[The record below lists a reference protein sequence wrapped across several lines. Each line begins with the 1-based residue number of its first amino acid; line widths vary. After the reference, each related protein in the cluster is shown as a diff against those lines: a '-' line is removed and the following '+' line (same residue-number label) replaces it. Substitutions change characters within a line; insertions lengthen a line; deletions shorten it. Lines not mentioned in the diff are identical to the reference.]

1 MKSNLVFRFGGE
13 SLLTS
18 EKMSSELQRNGIF
31 FLQRLARATGIV
43 LATQGAGMVL
53 YPRMKRLFSISC
65 IGSIVLLSS
74 CTLTQQQAPLST
86 EDAAAQSRAASE
98 LDAALIK
105 EEIRL
110 IKEAREEEK
119 RRAREEAEQ
128 KAREEAEEK
137 AREEAEARA
146 EAEERAREEADEQA
160 RKGAEAEA
168 AAEELAGIEAEAKE
182 ESSESDRIPQLLNNR
197 SKHKEQAETV
207 ITPTAEQ
214 QEAARALLASQSK
227 PKTKKTTAEE
237 HATPPAPQE
246 PEVTS
251 QQEEFQLPGSE
262 IGGGLRTRRFAP
274 PEEAISRDDDDTP
287 LPNSVE
293 LRGLRSPVMKGN
305 LPMNIDGKIIKE
317 D

>member
-1 MKSNLVFRFGGE
+1 
-13 SLLTS
+13 
-18 EKMSSELQRNGIF
+18 
-31 FLQRLARATGIV
+31 
-43 LATQGAGMVL
+43 
-53 YPRMKRLFSISC
+53 MKRLFPISC

-74 CTLTQQQAPLST
+74 CTLTQQQAPLSA

-98 LDAALIK
+98 LDAALIQ

-146 EAEERAREEADEQA
+146 EAEERAREEAEA
-160 RKGAEAEA
+160 RAAEEERAREEA
-168 AAEELAGIEAEAKE
+168 AARAAEEERARTDAEEQQEAGN
-182 ESSESDRIPQLLNNR
+182 DRTPQLLSSR
-197 SKHKEQAETV
+197 RKQKAEEET

-214 QEAARALLASQSK
+214 QEAARKMLTEQAVKNQD
-227 PKTKKTTAEE
+227 KKKAAPVTE
-237 HATPPAPQE
+237 HE
-246 PEVTS
+246 
-251 QQEEFQLPGSE
+251 QEEEEVQLPGSE
-262 IGGGLRTRRFAP
+262 LRGGLRTRRFAP
-274 PEEAISRDDDDTP
+274 PEEAISRDDNDEP

>member
-1 MKSNLVFRFGGE
+1 
-13 SLLTS
+13 
-18 EKMSSELQRNGIF
+18 MSRELQRNGIF

-53 YPRMKRLFSISC
+53 YPRMKRLFPISC
-65 IGSIVLLSS
+65 IGSIILLSS
-74 CTLTQQQAPLST
+74 CTLTQQQAPLSA

-98 LDAALIK
+98 LDAALTE

-146 EAEERAREEADEQA
+146 EAEERAREEAEA
-160 RKGAEAEA
+160 RAAEEERAREEAEA
-168 AAEELAGIEAEAKE
+168 RAAEEERARTDAEEQQEAGN
-182 ESSESDRIPQLLNNR
+182 DRTPQLLSSR
-197 SKHKEQAETV
+197 RKQKAEEEI

-214 QEAARALLASQSK
+214 QEAARKMLAEQAVK
-227 PKTKKTTAEE
+227 NQDKKKAAPVTEHEQVEE
-237 HATPPAPQE
+237 
-246 PEVTS
+246 EV
-251 QQEEFQLPGSE
+251 QLPGSE
-262 IGGGLRTRRFAP
+262 LRGGLRTRRFAP
-274 PEEAISRDDDDTP
+274 PEEAISRDDNDEP

>member
-1 MKSNLVFRFGGE
+1 
-13 SLLTS
+13 
-18 EKMSSELQRNGIF
+18 MSRELQRNGIF

-53 YPRMKRLFSISC
+53 YPRMKRLFPISC
-65 IGSIVLLSS
+65 IGSIILLSS
-74 CTLTQQQAPLST
+74 CTLTQQQAPLSA

-98 LDAALIK
+98 LDAALIE

-146 EAEERAREEADEQA
+146 EAEERAREEAEA
-160 RKGAEAEA
+160 RA
-168 AAEELAGIEAEAKE
+168 AAEEERAREEAEARAAE
-182 ESSESDRIPQLLNNR
+182 EERARTDAEEQQEAGNDRTPQLLSSR
-197 SKHKEQAETV
+197 RKQKAEEET

-214 QEAARALLASQSK
+214 QEAARKMLAEQAVK
-227 PKTKKTTAEE
+227 NQDKKKAAPVTE
-237 HATPPAPQE
+237 HE
-246 PEVTS
+246 
-251 QQEEFQLPGSE
+251 QEEVQLPGSE
-262 IGGGLRTRRFAP
+262 LRGGLRTRRFAP
-274 PEEAISRDDDDTP
+274 PEEAISRDDNDEP

>member
-1 MKSNLVFRFGGE
+1 
-13 SLLTS
+13 
-18 EKMSSELQRNGIF
+18 MSRELQRNGIF

-53 YPRMKRLFSISC
+53 YPRMKRLFPISC

-146 EAEERAREEADEQA
+146 EAEERAREEAEA
-160 RKGAEAEA
+160 RAAEEERAREEAEA
-168 AAEELAGIEAEAKE
+168 RAAEEERARTAAEEQQEAGN
-182 ESSESDRIPQLLNNR
+182 DRTPQLLSSR
-197 SKHKEQAETV
+197 RKQKAEEEI

-214 QEAARALLASQSK
+214 QEAARKMLTEQAVKNQD
-227 PKTKKTTAEE
+227 KKKAAPVTE
-237 HATPPAPQE
+237 HE
-246 PEVTS
+246 
-251 QQEEFQLPGSE
+251 QEEEEVQLPGSE
-262 IGGGLRTRRFAP
+262 LRGGLRTRRFAP
-274 PEEAISRDDDDTP
+274 PEEAISRDDNDEP

>member
-1 MKSNLVFRFGGE
+1 
-13 SLLTS
+13 
-18 EKMSSELQRNGIF
+18 
-31 FLQRLARATGIV
+31 
-43 LATQGAGMVL
+43 
-53 YPRMKRLFSISC
+53 MKRLFPISC
-65 IGSIVLLSS
+65 IGSIILLSS
-74 CTLTQQQAPLST
+74 CTLTQQQAPLSA

-98 LDAALIK
+98 LDAALIQ

-146 EAEERAREEADEQA
+146 EAEERAREEAEA
-160 RKGAEAEA
+160 RAAEEERAREEAEA
-168 AAEELAGIEAEAKE
+168 RAAEEERAREEAEARAAE
-182 ESSESDRIPQLLNNR
+182 EERTRTDAEEQQEAGNDRTPQLLSSR
-197 SKHKEQAETV
+197 RKQKAEEEI

-214 QEAARALLASQSK
+214 QEAARKMLAEQAVK
-227 PKTKKTTAEE
+227 NQDKKKAAPVTE
-237 HATPPAPQE
+237 HE
-246 PEVTS
+246 
-251 QQEEFQLPGSE
+251 QEEVQLPGSE
-262 IGGGLRTRRFAP
+262 LRGGLRTRRFAP
-274 PEEAISRDDDDTP
+274 PEEAISRDDNDEP

>member
-1 MKSNLVFRFGGE
+1 
-13 SLLTS
+13 
-18 EKMSSELQRNGIF
+18 MSRELQRNGIF

-53 YPRMKRLFSISC
+53 YPRMKRLFPISC
-65 IGSIVLLSS
+65 IGSIILLSS
-74 CTLTQQQAPLST
+74 CTLTQQQAPLSA

-98 LDAALIK
+98 LDAALIQ

-146 EAEERAREEADEQA
+146 EAEERAREEAEA
-160 RKGAEAEA
+160 RAAEEERAREEAEA
-168 AAEELAGIEAEAKE
+168 RAAEEERTRTDAEEQQEAGN
-182 ESSESDRIPQLLNNR
+182 DRTPQLLSSR
-197 SKHKEQAETV
+197 RKQKAEEEI

-214 QEAARALLASQSK
+214 QEAARKMLAEQAVK
-227 PKTKKTTAEE
+227 NQDKKKAAPVTE
-237 HATPPAPQE
+237 HE
-246 PEVTS
+246 
-251 QQEEFQLPGSE
+251 QEEVQLPGSE
-262 IGGGLRTRRFAP
+262 LRGGLRTRRFAP
-274 PEEAISRDDDDTP
+274 PEEAISRDDNDEP

>member
-1 MKSNLVFRFGGE
+1 
-13 SLLTS
+13 
-18 EKMSSELQRNGIF
+18 MSRELQRNGIF

-53 YPRMKRLFSISC
+53 YPRMKRLFPISC
-65 IGSIVLLSS
+65 IGSIILLSS
-74 CTLTQQQAPLST
+74 CTLTQQQAPLSA

-98 LDAALIK
+98 LDAALIE

-146 EAEERAREEADEQA
+146 EAEERAREEAEA
-160 RKGAEAEA
+160 R
-168 AAEELAGIEAEAKE
+168 AAEEERARTDAEEQQEAGN
-182 ESSESDRIPQLLNNR
+182 DRSPQLLSSR
-197 SKHKEQAETV
+197 RKQKAEEEI

-214 QEAARALLASQSK
+214 QEAARKMLSEQAVKNQN
-227 PKTKKTTAEE
+227 KKKAAPVTE
-237 HATPPAPQE
+237 HE
-246 PEVTS
+246 
-251 QQEEFQLPGSE
+251 QEEEEVQLPGSE
-262 IGGGLRTRRFAP
+262 LRGGLRTRRFAP
-274 PEEAISRDDDDTP
+274 PEEAISRDDNDEP

>member
-18 EKMSSELQRNGIF
+18 DKMSRELQRNGIF

-53 YPRMKRLFSISC
+53 YPRMKRLFPISC
-65 IGSIVLLSS
+65 IGSIILLSS
-74 CTLTQQQAPLST
+74 CTLTQQQAPLSA

-98 LDAALIK
+98 LDAALIE

-146 EAEERAREEADEQA
+146 EAEERAREEAEA
-160 RKGAEAEA
+160 RA
-168 AAEELAGIEAEAKE
+168 AAEEERAREEAEARAAE
-182 ESSESDRIPQLLNNR
+182 EERARTDAEEQQEAGNDRTPQLLSSR
-197 SKHKEQAETV
+197 RKQKAEEET

-214 QEAARALLASQSK
+214 QEAARKMLAEQAVK
-227 PKTKKTTAEE
+227 NQDKKKAAPVTE
-237 HATPPAPQE
+237 HE
-246 PEVTS
+246 
-251 QQEEFQLPGSE
+251 QEEEEVQLPGSE
-262 IGGGLRTRRFAP
+262 LRGGLRTRRFAP
-274 PEEAISRDDDDTP
+274 PEEAISRDDNDEP

>member
-1 MKSNLVFRFGGE
+1 
-13 SLLTS
+13 
-18 EKMSSELQRNGIF
+18 MSRELQRNGIF

-53 YPRMKRLFSISC
+53 YPRMKRLFPISC
-65 IGSIVLLSS
+65 IGSIILLSS
-74 CTLTQQQAPLST
+74 CTLTQQQAPLSA

-98 LDAALIK
+98 LDAALIE

-110 IKEAREEEK
+110 IEEAREEEK

-146 EAEERAREEADEQA
+146 EAEERAREEAEA
-160 RKGAEAEA
+160 R
-168 AAEELAGIEAEAKE
+168 AAEEERAREDAEEQQEAGN
-182 ESSESDRIPQLLNNR
+182 DRTPQLLSSR
-197 SKHKEQAETV
+197 RKQKAEEEI

-214 QEAARALLASQSK
+214 QEAARKMLAKQAVK
-227 PKTKKTTAEE
+227 NQGKKKAAPVTE
-237 HATPPAPQE
+237 HE
-246 PEVTS
+246 
-251 QQEEFQLPGSE
+251 QEEEEVQLPGSE
-262 IGGGLRTRRFAP
+262 LRGGLRTRRFAP
-274 PEEAISRDDDDTP
+274 PEEAISRDDNDEP

>member
-1 MKSNLVFRFGGE
+1 
-13 SLLTS
+13 
-18 EKMSSELQRNGIF
+18 MSRELQRNGIF

-53 YPRMKRLFSISC
+53 YPRMKRLFPISC
-65 IGSIVLLSS
+65 IGSIILLSS
-74 CTLTQQQAPLST
+74 CTLTQQQAPLSA

-98 LDAALIK
+98 LDAALIE

-146 EAEERAREEADEQA
+146 EAEERAREEAEA
-160 RKGAEAEA
+160 RAAEEERAREEAEA
-168 AAEELAGIEAEAKE
+168 RAAEEERARTDAEEQQEAGN
-182 ESSESDRIPQLLNNR
+182 DRTPQLLSSR
-197 SKHKEQAETV
+197 RKQKAEEEI

-214 QEAARALLASQSK
+214 QEAARKMLAEQAVK
-227 PKTKKTTAEE
+227 NQNKKKAAPVTE
-237 HATPPAPQE
+237 HE
-246 PEVTS
+246 
-251 QQEEFQLPGSE
+251 QEEEEVQLPGSE
-262 IGGGLRTRRFAP
+262 LRGGLRTRRFAP
-274 PEEAISRDDDDTP
+274 PEEAISRDDNDEP

>member
-1 MKSNLVFRFGGE
+1 
-13 SLLTS
+13 
-18 EKMSSELQRNGIF
+18 
-31 FLQRLARATGIV
+31 
-43 LATQGAGMVL
+43 
-53 YPRMKRLFSISC
+53 MKRLFPISC

-74 CTLTQQQAPLST
+74 CTLTQQQAPLSA

-98 LDAALIK
+98 LDAALIQ

-146 EAEERAREEADEQA
+146 EAEERAREEAEA
-160 RKGAEAEA
+160 RAAEEERAREEAEA
-168 AAEELAGIEAEAKE
+168 RAAEEERARTAAEEQQEAGN
-182 ESSESDRIPQLLNNR
+182 DRTPQLLSSR
-197 SKHKEQAETV
+197 RKQKAEEET

-214 QEAARALLASQSK
+214 QEAARKMLAEQAVK
-227 PKTKKTTAEE
+227 NQDKKKAAPVTE
-237 HATPPAPQE
+237 HE
-246 PEVTS
+246 
-251 QQEEFQLPGSE
+251 QEEEEVQLPGSE
-262 IGGGLRTRRFAP
+262 LRGGLRTRRFAP
-274 PEEAISRDDDDTP
+274 PEEAISRDDNDEP

>member
-1 MKSNLVFRFGGE
+1 
-13 SLLTS
+13 
-18 EKMSSELQRNGIF
+18 MSRELQRNGIF

-53 YPRMKRLFSISC
+53 YPRMKRLFPISC
-65 IGSIVLLSS
+65 IGSIILLSS
-74 CTLTQQQAPLST
+74 CTLTQQQAPLSA

-98 LDAALIK
+98 LDAALIQ

-146 EAEERAREEADEQA
+146 EAEERAREEAEA
-160 RKGAEAEA
+160 RAAEEERAREEAEA
-168 AAEELAGIEAEAKE
+168 RAAEEERAREEAEARAAE
-182 ESSESDRIPQLLNNR
+182 EERTRTDAEEQQEAGNDRTPQLLSSR
-197 SKHKEQAETV
+197 RKQKAEEEI

-214 QEAARALLASQSK
+214 QEAARKMLAEQAVK
-227 PKTKKTTAEE
+227 NQDKKKAAPVTE
-237 HATPPAPQE
+237 HE
-246 PEVTS
+246 
-251 QQEEFQLPGSE
+251 QEEVQLPGSE
-262 IGGGLRTRRFAP
+262 LRGGLRTRRFAP
-274 PEEAISRDDDDTP
+274 PEEAISRDDNDEP

>member
-1 MKSNLVFRFGGE
+1 
-13 SLLTS
+13 
-18 EKMSSELQRNGIF
+18 MSRELQRNGIF

-53 YPRMKRLFSISC
+53 YPRMKRLFPISC
-65 IGSIVLLSS
+65 IGSIILLSS
-74 CTLTQQQAPLST
+74 CTLTQQQAPLSA

-98 LDAALIK
+98 LDAALIE

-146 EAEERAREEADEQA
+146 EAEERAREEAEA
-160 RKGAEAEA
+160 RAAEEERAREEAEA
-168 AAEELAGIEAEAKE
+168 RAAEEERARTDAEEQQEAGN
-182 ESSESDRIPQLLNNR
+182 DRTPQLLSSR
-197 SKHKEQAETV
+197 RKQKAEEEI

-214 QEAARALLASQSK
+214 QEAARKMLAEQAVK
-227 PKTKKTTAEE
+227 NQNKKKAAPVTE
-237 HATPPAPQE
+237 HE
-246 PEVTS
+246 
-251 QQEEFQLPGSE
+251 QEEVQLPGSE
-262 IGGGLRTRRFAP
+262 LRGGLRTRRFAP
-274 PEEAISRDDDDTP
+274 PEEAISRDDNDEP

>member
-1 MKSNLVFRFGGE
+1 
-13 SLLTS
+13 
-18 EKMSSELQRNGIF
+18 MSRELQRNGIF

-53 YPRMKRLFSISC
+53 YPRMKRLFPISC
-65 IGSIVLLSS
+65 IGSIILLSS
-74 CTLTQQQAPLST
+74 CTLTQQQAPLSA

-98 LDAALIK
+98 LDAALVQ
-105 EEIRL
+105 EETRL

-137 AREEAEARA
+137 AREEAKARA
-146 EAEERAREEADEQA
+146 EAEERAREEAEA
-160 RKGAEAEA
+160 RAAEEERAREEA
-168 AAEELAGIEAEAKE
+168 AARAAEEERARTAAEEQQEAGN
-182 ESSESDRIPQLLNNR
+182 DRTPQLLSSR
-197 SKHKEQAETV
+197 RKQKAEEET

-214 QEAARALLASQSK
+214 QEAARKMLAEQAVK
-227 PKTKKTTAEE
+227 NQDKKKAAPVTE
-237 HATPPAPQE
+237 HE
-246 PEVTS
+246 
-251 QQEEFQLPGSE
+251 QEEEEVQLPGSE
-262 IGGGLRTRRFAP
+262 LRGGLRTRRFAP
-274 PEEAISRDDDDTP
+274 PEEAISRDDNDEP

>member
-1 MKSNLVFRFGGE
+1 
-13 SLLTS
+13 
-18 EKMSSELQRNGIF
+18 MSRELQRNGIF

-53 YPRMKRLFSISC
+53 YPRMKRLFPISC
-65 IGSIVLLSS
+65 IGSIILLSS
-74 CTLTQQQAPLST
+74 CTLTQQQAPLSA

-98 LDAALIK
+98 LDAALIE

-146 EAEERAREEADEQA
+146 EAEERAREEAEA
-160 RKGAEAEA
+160 R
-168 AAEELAGIEAEAKE
+168 AAEEERARTDAEEQQEAGN
-182 ESSESDRIPQLLNNR
+182 DRTPQLLSSR
-197 SKHKEQAETV
+197 RKQKAEEEI

-214 QEAARALLASQSK
+214 QEAARKMLAEQAVK
-227 PKTKKTTAEE
+227 NQNKKKAAPVTE
-237 HATPPAPQE
+237 HE
-246 PEVTS
+246 
-251 QQEEFQLPGSE
+251 QEEEEVQLPGSE
-262 IGGGLRTRRFAP
+262 LRGGLRTRRFAP
-274 PEEAISRDDDDTP
+274 PEEAISRDDNDEP

>member
-18 EKMSSELQRNGIF
+18 DKMSRELQRNGIF

-53 YPRMKRLFSISC
+53 YPRMKRLFPISC
-65 IGSIVLLSS
+65 IGSIILLSS
-74 CTLTQQQAPLST
+74 CTLTQQQAPLSA

-98 LDAALIK
+98 LDAALIQ

-146 EAEERAREEADEQA
+146 EAEERAREEAEA
-160 RKGAEAEA
+160 RAAEEERAREEAEA
-168 AAEELAGIEAEAKE
+168 RAAEEERARTAAEEQQEAGN
-182 ESSESDRIPQLLNNR
+182 DRTPQLLSSR
-197 SKHKEQAETV
+197 RKQKAEEEI

-214 QEAARALLASQSK
+214 QEAARKMLTEQAVKNQD
-227 PKTKKTTAEE
+227 KKKAAPVTE
-237 HATPPAPQE
+237 HE
-246 PEVTS
+246 
-251 QQEEFQLPGSE
+251 QEEEEVQLPGSE
-262 IGGGLRTRRFAP
+262 LRGGLRTRRFAP
-274 PEEAISRDDDDTP
+274 PEEAISRDDNDEP

>member
-1 MKSNLVFRFGGE
+1 
-13 SLLTS
+13 
-18 EKMSSELQRNGIF
+18 MSRELQRNGIF

-53 YPRMKRLFSISC
+53 YPRMKRLFPISC
-65 IGSIVLLSS
+65 IGSIILLSS
-74 CTLTQQQAPLST
+74 CTLTQQQAPLSA

-98 LDAALIK
+98 LDAALIE

-146 EAEERAREEADEQA
+146 EAEERAREEAEA
-160 RKGAEAEA
+160 RAAEEERAREEAEA
-168 AAEELAGIEAEAKE
+168 RAAEEERARTDAEEQQEAGN
-182 ESSESDRIPQLLNNR
+182 DRTPQLLSSR
-197 SKHKEQAETV
+197 RKQKAEEET

-214 QEAARALLASQSK
+214 QEAARKMLAEQAVK
-227 PKTKKTTAEE
+227 DQGKKKAAPVTE
-237 HATPPAPQE
+237 HE
-246 PEVTS
+246 
-251 QQEEFQLPGSE
+251 QEEVQLPGSE
-262 IGGGLRTRRFAP
+262 LRGGLRTRRFAP
-274 PEEAISRDDDDTP
+274 PEEAISRDDNDEP

>member
-1 MKSNLVFRFGGE
+1 
-13 SLLTS
+13 
-18 EKMSSELQRNGIF
+18 MSRELQRNGIF

-53 YPRMKRLFSISC
+53 YPRMKRLFPISC

-74 CTLTQQQAPLST
+74 CTLTQQQAPLSA

-98 LDAALIK
+98 LDAALVQ

-137 AREEAEARA
+137 AREEAEEKAREEAKARA
-146 EAEERAREEADEQA
+146 EAEERAREEAEA
-160 RKGAEAEA
+160 RAAEEERAREEA
-168 AAEELAGIEAEAKE
+168 AARAAEEERARTAAEEQQEAGN
-182 ESSESDRIPQLLNNR
+182 DRTPQLLSSR
-197 SKHKEQAETV
+197 RKQKAEEET

-214 QEAARALLASQSK
+214 QEAARKMLAEQAVK
-227 PKTKKTTAEE
+227 NQDKKKAAPVTE
-237 HATPPAPQE
+237 HE
-246 PEVTS
+246 
-251 QQEEFQLPGSE
+251 QEEEEVQLPGSE
-262 IGGGLRTRRFAP
+262 LRGGLRTRRFAP
-274 PEEAISRDDDDTP
+274 PEEAISRDDNDEP

>member
-1 MKSNLVFRFGGE
+1 
-13 SLLTS
+13 
-18 EKMSSELQRNGIF
+18 MSRELQRNGIF

-53 YPRMKRLFSISC
+53 YPRMKRLFPISC
-65 IGSIVLLSS
+65 IGSIILLSS
-74 CTLTQQQAPLST
+74 CTLTQQQAPLSA

-98 LDAALIK
+98 LDAALIE

-146 EAEERAREEADEQA
+146 EAEERAREEAEA
-160 RKGAEAEA
+160 RAAEEERAREEAEA
-168 AAEELAGIEAEAKE
+168 RAAEEERARTDAEEQQEAGN
-182 ESSESDRIPQLLNNR
+182 DRSPQLLSSR
-197 SKHKEQAETV
+197 RKQKAEEET

-214 QEAARALLASQSK
+214 QEAARKMLAEQAVK
-227 PKTKKTTAEE
+227 NQDKKKAAPVTE
-237 HATPPAPQE
+237 HE
-246 PEVTS
+246 
-251 QQEEFQLPGSE
+251 QEEEEVQLPGSE
-262 IGGGLRTRRFAP
+262 LRGGLRTRRFAP
-274 PEEAISRDDDDTP
+274 PEEAISRDDNDEP

>member
-1 MKSNLVFRFGGE
+1 
-13 SLLTS
+13 
-18 EKMSSELQRNGIF
+18 MSRELQRNGIF

-53 YPRMKRLFSISC
+53 YPRMKRLFPISC
-65 IGSIVLLSS
+65 IGSIILLSS
-74 CTLTQQQAPLST
+74 CTLTQQQAPLSA

-98 LDAALIK
+98 LDAALIQ

-146 EAEERAREEADEQA
+146 EAEERAREEAEA
-160 RKGAEAEA
+160 RAAEEERAREEA
-168 AAEELAGIEAEAKE
+168 AARAAEEERARTAAEEQQEAGN
-182 ESSESDRIPQLLNNR
+182 DRTPQLLSSR
-197 SKHKEQAETV
+197 RKQKAEEET

-214 QEAARALLASQSK
+214 QEAARKMLAEQAVK
-227 PKTKKTTAEE
+227 NQDKKKAAPVTE
-237 HATPPAPQE
+237 HE
-246 PEVTS
+246 
-251 QQEEFQLPGSE
+251 QEEEEVQLPGSE
-262 IGGGLRTRRFAP
+262 LRGGLRTRRFAP
-274 PEEAISRDDDDTP
+274 PEEAISRDDNDEP

>member
-1 MKSNLVFRFGGE
+1 
-13 SLLTS
+13 
-18 EKMSSELQRNGIF
+18 MSRELQRNGIF

-53 YPRMKRLFSISC
+53 YPRMKRLFPISC
-65 IGSIVLLSS
+65 IGSIILLSS
-74 CTLTQQQAPLST
+74 CTLTQQQAPLSA

-98 LDAALIK
+98 LDAALIE

-146 EAEERAREEADEQA
+146 EAEERAREEAEA
-160 RKGAEAEA
+160 RAAEEERAREEAEA
-168 AAEELAGIEAEAKE
+168 RAAEEERARTDAEEQQEAGN
-182 ESSESDRIPQLLNNR
+182 DRTPQLLSSR
-197 SKHKEQAETV
+197 RKQKAEEEI

-214 QEAARALLASQSK
+214 QEAARKMLAKQAVK
-227 PKTKKTTAEE
+227 NQDKKKAAPVTE
-237 HATPPAPQE
+237 HE
-246 PEVTS
+246 
-251 QQEEFQLPGSE
+251 QEEEEVQLPGSE
-262 IGGGLRTRRFAP
+262 LRGGLRTRRFAP
-274 PEEAISRDDDDTP
+274 PEEAISRDDNDEP

>member
-1 MKSNLVFRFGGE
+1 
-13 SLLTS
+13 
-18 EKMSSELQRNGIF
+18 MSRELQRNGIF

-53 YPRMKRLFSISC
+53 YPRMKRLFPISC
-65 IGSIVLLSS
+65 IGSIILLSS
-74 CTLTQQQAPLST
+74 CTLTQQQAPLSA
-86 EDAAAQSRAASE
+86 EDAAAQSRATSE
-98 LDAALIK
+98 LDAALIE

-146 EAEERAREEADEQA
+146 EAEERAR
-160 RKGAEAEA
+160 KEAEA
-168 AAEELAGIEAEAKE
+168 RAAEEERAREEAEARAAE
-182 ESSESDRIPQLLNNR
+182 EERARTDAEEQQEAGNDRTPQLLNSR
-197 SKHKEQAETV
+197 RKQKAEEET

-214 QEAARALLASQSK
+214 QEAARKMLAEQAVK
-227 PKTKKTTAEE
+227 NQDKKK
-237 HATPPAPQE
+237 ATP
-246 PEVTS
+246 VTEHE
-251 QQEEFQLPGSE
+251 QEEEEVQLPGSE
-262 IGGGLRTRRFAP
+262 LRGGLRTRRFAP
-274 PEEAISRDDDDTP
+274 PEEAISRDDNDEP

>member
-1 MKSNLVFRFGGE
+1 
-13 SLLTS
+13 
-18 EKMSSELQRNGIF
+18 MSRELQRNGIF

-53 YPRMKRLFSISC
+53 YPRMKRLFPISC
-65 IGSIVLLSS
+65 IGSIILLSS
-74 CTLTQQQAPLST
+74 CTLTQQQAPLSA

-98 LDAALIK
+98 LDAALIE

-128 KAREEAEEK
+128 KAREEAE
-137 AREEAEARA
+137 ARA
-146 EAEERAREEADEQA
+146 EAEERAREEAEA
-160 RKGAEAEA
+160 R
-168 AAEELAGIEAEAKE
+168 AAEEERARTDAEEQQEAGN
-182 ESSESDRIPQLLNNR
+182 DRSPQLLSSR
-197 SKHKEQAETV
+197 RKQKAEEEI

-214 QEAARALLASQSK
+214 QEAARKMLSEQAVKNQN
-227 PKTKKTTAEE
+227 KKKAAPVTE
-237 HATPPAPQE
+237 HE
-246 PEVTS
+246 
-251 QQEEFQLPGSE
+251 QEEEEVQLPGSE
-262 IGGGLRTRRFAP
+262 LRGGLRTRRFAP
-274 PEEAISRDDDDTP
+274 PEEAISRDDNDEP

>member
-1 MKSNLVFRFGGE
+1 
-13 SLLTS
+13 
-18 EKMSSELQRNGIF
+18 MSRELQRNGIF

-53 YPRMKRLFSISC
+53 YPRMKRLFPISC
-65 IGSIVLLSS
+65 IGSIILLSS
-74 CTLTQQQAPLST
+74 CTLTQQQAPLSA

-98 LDAALIK
+98 LDAALIE

-110 IKEAREEEK
+110 IEEAREEEK

-137 AREEAEARA
+137 ARED
-146 EAEERAREEADEQA
+146 AEEQQEA
-160 RKGAEAEA
+160 GN
-168 AAEELAGIEAEAKE
+168 
-182 ESSESDRIPQLLNNR
+182 DRTPQLLSSR
-197 SKHKEQAETV
+197 RKQKAEEEI

-214 QEAARALLASQSK
+214 QEAARKMLAKQAVK
-227 PKTKKTTAEE
+227 NQGKKKAAPVTE
-237 HATPPAPQE
+237 HE
-246 PEVTS
+246 
-251 QQEEFQLPGSE
+251 QEEEEVQLPGSE
-262 IGGGLRTRRFAP
+262 LRGGLRTRRFAP
-274 PEEAISRDDDDTP
+274 PEEAISRDDNDEP